1 MPDSFHRFNQSVR
14 CEGTDS
20 ENFSRIFD
28 CLMVEAV
35 DFGLFS
41 NQVGQH
47 RIFQCADEMDRIMPE
62 SGSGAVVKEI
72 RLLGQILVNGA
83 AAGKSQK
90 LHSLAD
96 TEDRLFRVLQ
106 KKGKK
111 VKLEP
116 VKVIIGCSKF
126 RGRDLTEQ

>member
-35 DFGLFS
+35 DFGLLS
-41 NQVGQH
+41 DQVGQH
-47 RIFQCADEMDRIMPE
+47 CIFQCADEMDRIMPE